1 MPKENVTNLS
11 PLEIK
16 KKQFSTSFRGFD
28 VKEVETFLEMITLE
42 MEGVIVKK
50 NSLKEALEK
59 KDREIGEIKERETSM
74 RKTLEGLQ
82 QLLQEERK
90 RSEEKGRQIVREAE
104 LKASEILQAAR
115 EEETTLKNEIDHLKR
130 MRREFLAKVGSLV
143 DSYKKILDQ
152 DQKLIEEELH
162 IDSDVRMI

>member
-1 MPKENVTNLS
+1 MSAENLTSLS

-16 KKQFSTSFRGFD
+16 KKQFSTAFRGFD

-42 MEGVIVKK
+42 MEGLIIKK

-59 KDREIGEIKERETSM
+59 KEREFSEIKEREDSM

-82 QLLQEERK
+82 QLLEEERK
-90 RSEEKGRQIVREAE
+90 RAEEKGRQIVREAE
-104 LKASEILQAAR
+104 LKAAEILQGAR
-115 EEETTLKNEIDHLKR
+115 EEEAALKNGIDHLKR
-130 MRREFLAKVGSLV
+130 IRREFLAKVGSLV

-152 DQKLIEEELH
+152 DQKVIEEELR

>member
-1 MPKENVTNLS
+1 MPEENVTNLS

-115 EEETTLKNEIDHLKR
+115 EEETTLKNEIDHRKR
-130 MRREFLAKVGSLV
+130 MRREFLAKVGRLV

>member
-1 MPKENVTNLS
+1 MSEEKGTNLS
-11 PLEIK
+11 PLDVK
-16 KKQFSTSFRGFD
+16 KKQFSTVFRGFD
-28 VKEVETFLEMITLE
+28 VNEVETFLEMITLE
-42 MEGVIVKK
+42 MEGLIIKK

-59 KDREIGEIKERETSM
+59 KDREMGETKEREDSM

-104 LKASEILQAAR
+104 LKAAEILQGAR
-115 EEETTLKNEIDHLKR
+115 EEEAVLKNGIDQLKR

-152 DQKLIEEELH
+152 DRQVIEEELRV
-162 IDSDVRMI
+162 DSDIRMI